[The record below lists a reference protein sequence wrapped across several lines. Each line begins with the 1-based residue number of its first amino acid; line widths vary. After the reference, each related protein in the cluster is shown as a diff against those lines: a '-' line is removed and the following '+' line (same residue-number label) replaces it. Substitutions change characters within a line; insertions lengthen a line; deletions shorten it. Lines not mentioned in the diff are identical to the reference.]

1 MREITVRDAINEAL
15 EIALNSSEDIF
26 LMGEDIARYGGQ
38 LRCTANLVD
47 YFGEERVRDTPISE
61 AAIVGGGIGAAL
73 AGRRPIVEIPYVDF
87 IGICFDQILNQGSK
101 LRYMYGG
108 NCTVPLVIR
117 TQCGAG
123 LGNAA
128 QHSQS
133 LEAILNHVPG
143 LRVVMPAT
151 PYDAKGLLLHAIQDD
166 NPVIFIENKTLY
178 KKKGE
183 VPEEPYEVEYSADI
197 KREGEDVSIITYSS
211 MLWKSLEVAEKLEE
225 ENISVEV
232 VDLRTLDPLDI
243 ETVISSVKKTNHAV
257 VVHEAW
263 KNGGMGA
270 EIAAQIQEEIFEHL
284 KAPIKRVAAP
294 NVPVPYAEVL
304 ENAFVPDVNDIYKG
318 VKECLNYK

>member
-15 EIALNSSEDIF
+15 EIALNSSDDVF

-61 AAIVGGGIGAAL
+61 TAIVGGGIGAAL

-143 LRVVMPAT
+143 LRVIMPAT

-211 MLWKSLEVAEKLEE
+211 MLWKSLEAAKKLEKE
-225 ENISVEV
+225 DISVEV

-243 ETVISSVKKTNHAV
+243 DTVIKSVKKTSHAV
-257 VVHEAW
+257 IVHEAW

-270 EIAAQIQEEIFEHL
+270 EIAAQIQEEAFEDL
-284 KAPIKRVAAP
+284 KSPIERVAAP
-294 NVPVPYAEVL
+294 NVPVPYAEIL
-304 ENAFVPDVNDIYKG
+304 ENAFVPDVDDIYHG
-318 VKECLNYK
+318 VKKCLNKK

>member
-15 EIALNSSEDIF
+15 EIALNSSDDIF

-61 AAIVGGGIGAAL
+61 TAIVGGGIGAAL

-108 NCTVPLVIR
+108 HCTVPLVIR

-183 VPEEPYEVEYSADI
+183 VPEEPYEVDYTADI
-197 KREGEDVSIITYSS
+197 KKKGEDVSIITYSS
-211 MLWKSLEVAEKLEE
+211 MLWKSLEAAERLEE
-225 ENISVEV
+225 KNISAEV
-232 VDLRTLDPLDI
+232 IDLRTIDPLDI
-243 ETVISSVKKTNHAV
+243 DTVITSVKKTNHAV
-257 VVHEAW
+257 VVHEAC

-270 EIAAQIQEEIFEHL
+270 EIAAQIQEKAFEHL

-294 NVPVPYAEVL
+294 DVPVPYAEIL

-318 VKECLNYK
+318 VLECLDRD